1 MSREIITNEEELGGY
16 TVEVNVAK
24 EGQAVRSVITELKEI
39 IKEKNLNCLSA
50 PQIGVNMRVFVINFN
65 GDLQSFVNPIF
76 VPSNDSLVFEYI
88 ETCPCLPNRR
98 FIRPR
103 YNDIEII
110 YSTPLGV
117 PKQSRL
123 VGPSAV
129 AYQYCVDH
137 LNGLLLSDVAL
148 EIDENYDNATEEER
162 IEFVK
167 RVLNHEK
174 SKSAL
179 CREYDI
185 SRPTGDKWIKRY
197 LNGEPMGDKSR
208 RPFHTANKISTE
220 DEQRIIN
227 ARKKEPALGAYK
239 TRKILV
245 TAGWNDAPS
254 ISTFNA
260 VFKRNGLITK
270 EASEAAKHIV
280 RFEKEYANEMWQM
293 DFKGNFLMQNGVRC
307 HPLSI
312 MDDYS
317 RFCLCGDAKMNE
329 QLWGVK
335 ESLIMTFIEY

>member
-162 IEFVK
+162 IELIKWYKDTLEIKKEKLEEEIQKDEMLKKTSDAIDFMEKVRAGEVK
-167 RVLNHEK
+167 VSEK
-174 SKSAL
+174 SVSVSK
-179 CREYDI
+179 
-185 SRPTGDKWIKRY
+185 
-197 LNGEPMGDKSR
+197 
-208 RPFHTANKISTE
+208 NK
-220 DEQRIIN
+220 
-227 ARKKEPALGAYK
+227 KKK
-239 TRKILV
+239 
-245 TAGWNDAPS
+245 D
-254 ISTFNA
+254 
-260 VFKRNGLITK
+260 
-270 EASEAAKHIV
+270 
-280 RFEKEYANEMWQM
+280 NE
-293 DFKGNFLMQNGVRC
+293 
-307 HPLSI
+307 
-312 MDDYS
+312 
-317 RFCLCGDAKMNE
+317 
-329 QLWGVK
+329 
-335 ESLIMTFIEY
+335 